1 MRRIQSQPVFT
12 GISAA
17 ATSVPFLVEDFRHLV
32 VHFLLVGATS
42 TFKVKVSNAKDEK
55 NVDFTAAS
63 TVDNPWY
70 YADLKGLGDGASTVT
85 GATGFSTTTES
96 SHKAYAINV
105 DMAKWVGVEASVL
118 SAGTASV
125 ILSSATNE

>member
-1 MRRIQSQPVFT
+1 MMRRIQSQKVFS

-17 ATSVPFLVEDFRHLV
+17 ATSVPFSVEDFRHLV

-42 TFKVKVSNAKDEK
+42 TFKVKVSNATT
-55 NVDFTAAS
+55 VDFTAAS

-70 YADLKGLGDGASTVT
+70 YVDLKGIGDGASTVT
-85 GATGFSTTTES
+85 GSTGFSTTTES

-105 DMAKWVGVEASVL
+105 DMAKWVGVEVSAL

-125 ILSSATNE
+125 ILSAATNE